1 MKTLGS
7 AFSLGWA
14 TKPLGHRGK
23 VTFKL
28 SAEGTGQ
35 TASPPSDAVAIKE
48 EGITMSQE
56 TSMDRRSFLKGAF
69 ATGAVATAAVTGVG
83 TLAGCAAEPQQGTA
97 GASKTSSKA
106 TAGTYDFEIAP
117 DPIAASDIKETV
129 DADVVIVGAGFS
141 GLCCALSAVENG
153 ARVVMLE
160 RMDHVVGRGGSI
172 YAMNSSLTKEKGYEC
187 PVEEIAQR
195 YKRMMGYHSY
205 RVDGRKWMLHFN
217 RSGEAM
223 DWLIDRMTTASSVGG
238 SDLTPVM
245 EHWYEDPENIN
256 GEFPGTHEFLD
267 GPNGKG
273 PDDNP
278 QQDVCDNM
286 AAYCADKGVDIRYQ
300 TEAKQLVKD
309 GDKVVGVVAKG
320 DNGYVQFNAKK
331 GVVMATGDF
340 GQNKDMLEKFI
351 PWAAH
356 QTDFGGIWDGTGHQ
370 MAYWAGAAVD
380 KNETPTPMIFCFQW
394 RSITRQV
401 RAFQGLMVNS
411 DGRRYD
417 NEDNVISHGALALT
431 HEKGHYAYAIWD
443 DDYAN
448 EPQWQN
454 HRYVD
459 GPKVFETPDDV
470 RAYWQTTIDGPGTI
484 NMNGSGDIEVKMI
497 KADTIEKLVEELGL
511 PKEQTLKT
519 IEAYNGYCNKGVDE
533 EFGKRKELLL
543 PVKTG
548 PFYGIK
554 CTPWFLTT
562 VGGIRCNED
571 LQVMNEDNEVI
582 DGLYCLGSTV
592 GDMYCNAYST
602 HFPGHNLGG
611 TCLTF
616 GYVVGRKLA
625 GAE

>member
-1 MKTLGS
+1 MRGS
-7 AFSLGWA
+7 ATA
-14 TKPLGHRGK
+14 
-23 VTFKL
+23 
-28 SAEGTGQ
+28 
-35 TASPPSDAVAIKE
+35 ASPHPNL
-48 EGITMSQE
+48 GGRGTTME
-56 TSMDRRSFLKGAF
+56 NNTPSMDRRSFLKGAF
-69 ATGAVATAAVTGVG
+69 ATGAVATAAVAGAGALT
-83 TLAGCAAEPQQGTA
+83 GCAAAPKEGSA
-97 GASKTSSKA
+97 GASKGK
-106 TAGTYDFEIAP
+106 TADGGGAYDFETAP
-117 DPIAASDIKETV
+117 DPIAESDITETV
-129 DADVVIVGAGFS
+129 DADVVVIGAGFS

-153 ARVVMLE
+153 ASVAMIE
-160 RMDHVVGRGGSI
+160 RMDHVTGRGGSI
-172 YAMNSSLTKEKGYEC
+172 YAMNSKLTKEKGYDC
-187 PVEEIAQR
+187 SVEEIARR

-205 RVDGRKWMLHFN
+205 RVDGRKWMTHFN

-223 DWLIDRMTTASSVGG
+223 DWLIDRMTTASAVGG
-238 SDLTPVM
+238 NNLTPVL
-245 EHWYEDPENIN
+245 EHWYEDPEDIN

-286 AAYCADKGVDIRYQ
+286 ALYCADKGVDIHYQ
-300 TEAKQLVKD
+300 TDAKQLVKE
-309 GDKVVGVVAKG
+309 GDKVVGVVAKKG
-320 DNGYVQFNAKK
+320 NDYVRFNAKK
-331 GVVMATGDF
+331 GVVIATGDF
-340 GQNKDMLEKFI
+340 GQDKDMMEKFI

-356 QTDFGGIWDGTGHQ
+356 QTDFGGIWDGSGHK

-431 HEKGHYAYAIWD
+431 HEKGHHAYAIWD

-459 GPKVFETPDDV
+459 GPKVFDTPDDV

-484 NMNGSGDIEVKMI
+484 NMNGSGDIEVKMV

-511 PKEQTLKT
+511 PKDETLKT
-519 IEAYNGYCNKGVDE
+519 IEAYNGYCEKGVDE

-543 PVKTG
+543 PVKKG

-562 VGGIRCNED
+562 TGGIRCDEH
-571 LQVMNEDNEVI
+571 LQVMNAENEPI
-582 DGLYCLGSTV
+582 EGLYCLGSAV
-592 GDMYCNAYST
+592 GDMYCNCYST

-616 GYVVGRKLA
+616 GYLTGRRLA